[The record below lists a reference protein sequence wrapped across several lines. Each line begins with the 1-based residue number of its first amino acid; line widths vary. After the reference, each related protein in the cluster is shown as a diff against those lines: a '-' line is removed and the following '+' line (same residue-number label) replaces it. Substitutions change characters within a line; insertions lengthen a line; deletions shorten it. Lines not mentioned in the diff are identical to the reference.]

1 MEARQRLVKDWL
13 TKVRTRQIL
22 LPRFQR
28 YEAWGSNIAGDFLT
42 SVIRDLPVGSTLVL
56 GVRGEDLPF
65 ISREIVGG
73 PKEGE
78 IVADISLHGA
88 RATNLTSSGCFS

>member
-28 YEAWGSNIAGDFLT
+28 YEA
-42 SVIRDLPVGSTLVL
+42 
-56 GVRGEDLPF
+56 
-65 ISREIVGG
+65 
-73 PKEGE
+73 
-78 IVADISLHGA
+78 
-88 RATNLTSSGCFS
+88 